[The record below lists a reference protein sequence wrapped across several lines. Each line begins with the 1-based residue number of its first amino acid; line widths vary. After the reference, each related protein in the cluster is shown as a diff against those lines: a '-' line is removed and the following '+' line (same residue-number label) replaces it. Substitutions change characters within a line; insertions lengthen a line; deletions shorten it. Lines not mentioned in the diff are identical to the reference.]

1 MKSIKTKML
10 ITILPIIILSMI
22 FLTFSSAN
30 ASKKSILKQTGNLMS
45 SELNGE
51 ITNISR
57 EIREVEMMADMISS
71 TVSNTYQTATL
82 KEYEK
87 VLGEIIYTNDLA
99 MGSGIWFEPYQFD
112 KAQKYVGPYI
122 YKDGE
127 QPAVTY
133 DYSNAEYD
141 YFSYEWY
148 QNAVK
153 SQGEPVFTDPYYD
166 ETLGV
171 TMSSCTVPVKNQ
183 EGSFIGAVTVDIELT
198 TIQKLVNG
206 IQVGE
211 RGKALLLGADGSY
224 LSCPD
229 SEKIM
234 KQKIQEEENVSLAE
248 LGSQILQ
255 QKEGSGSYTDGSE
268 TYQVYFKTLPELNWM
283 LIIEIPE
290 SELNAPV
297 QALTIQM
304 AGISTGAIILC
315 FAVVLYM
322 VGRLS
327 ANLKKVNH
335 FAGILSKGDLTAN
348 DLKIKGKDELKQMS
362 DSLNEM
368 FVNNKFII
376 GHIAQNSET
385 LNGSSGN
392 LTQAAGELTIQFN
405 NIAGIMNK
413 VNEDMMSSSAATE
426 EVNASVEEVNSSA
439 NVLLDETGR
448 SNELAAEIGKRA
460 TEVKVNSRNSYE
472 KAADLTK
479 VYENELAQSMSN
491 AKIVESVSLL
501 ADVISEIADQINLL
515 SLNASIEAA
524 RAGEQGRG
532 FAVVAGEIGK
542 LAGQTASAVNEIKET
557 TEKIED
563 AFELLIHTAKELL
576 GFITETVS
584 PDYEAFVHTAIQ
596 YESDAETIKGFSEK
610 ISEMSKGIEH
620 VINEVSQAVQS
631 IAYSTQSTS
640 DNSSKIIE
648 SILVMEKTV
657 TEVGDMSKEQSEISK
672 QLYDVVNKFKL

>member
-22 FLTFSSAN
+22 FLTFNSVN
-30 ASKKSILKQTGNLMS
+30 ASKKSILEQTGNLMS

-57 EIREVEMMADMISS
+57 EIREIEMMANMISS
-71 TVSNTYQTATL
+71 TVSNTYGTTTL

-112 KAQKYVGPYI
+112 KAEKYVGPYI

-153 SQGEPVFTDPYYD
+153 SQGDPVFTEPYYD

-171 TMSSCTVPVKNQ
+171 TMSSCTVPVTNQ
-183 EGSFIGAVTVDIELT
+183 SGSFIGAVTVDIELT
-198 TIQKLVNG
+198 TIQNLVNS

-211 RGKALLLGADGSY
+211 GGKALLLGADGSY
-224 LSCPD
+224 LSCLD

-234 KQKIQEEENVSLAE
+234 KQKIQEEENTSLAE

-255 QKEGSGSYTDGSE
+255 KKEGSGSYTDGNE
-268 TYQVYFKTLPELNWM
+268 TYRVYFKTLPELNWI
-283 LIIEIPE
+283 LVIEIPE
-290 SELNAPV
+290 SELNAPAQTLAV
-297 QALTIQM
+297 QM
-304 AGISTGAIILC
+304 AGISIAAIILC

-327 ANLKKVNH
+327 SNLKKVNH
-335 FAGILSKGDLTAN
+335 FTGILSEGDLRSEE
-348 DLKIKGKDELKQMS
+348 LKLKGKDELKQMS
-362 DSLNEM
+362 DSLNTM
-368 FVNNKFII
+368 FVNNRSII
-376 GHIAQNSET
+376 KHIAENSET
-385 LNGSSGN
+385 LNESSGN
-392 LTQAAGELTIQFN
+392 LTQAAGELTVQFN
-405 NIAGIMNK
+405 NIADIMNK
-413 VNEDMMSSSAATE
+413 VNEDMMSSSAATQ

-439 NVLLDETGR
+439 NVLLEETGR

-460 TEVKVNSRNSYE
+460 AEVKANSRNSYE
-472 KAADLTK
+472 KATDLTK
-479 VYENELAQSMSN
+479 EYENELAQSMDN

-563 AFELLIHTAKELL
+563 AFDLLIQTAKELL
-576 GFITETVS
+576 GFITQTVS
-584 PDYEAFVHTAIQ
+584 PDYKAFVNTAIQ
-596 YESDAETIKGFSEK
+596 YESDAETIKDFSEK

-620 VINEVSQAVQS
+620 IINEVSQAVQS
-631 IAYSTQSTS
+631 IAYSAQNTS
-640 DNSSKIIE
+640 DNSSRIIE

-657 TEVGDMSKEQSEISK
+657 NEVGDMSKEQSDMSK

>member
-22 FLTFSSAN
+22 FLTFNSAN
-30 ASKKSILKQTGNLMS
+30 TSKKSILEQTGNLMS

-57 EIREVEMMADMISS
+57 EIGEIEMMANMISS
-71 TVSNTYQTATL
+71 TVSNTYATTTL

-112 KAQKYVGPYI
+112 KAEKYVGPYI
-122 YKDGE
+122 YKDGQ
-127 QPAVTY
+127 QPAITY

-148 QNAVK
+148 QNALK
-153 SQGEPVFTDPYYD
+153 SEGKPVFTEPYYD

-171 TMSSCTVPVKNQ
+171 TMSSCTVPVINQ
-183 EGSFIGAVTVDIELT
+183 GGSFIGAVTVDIELT
-198 TIQKLVNG
+198 TIQNLVNS

-211 RGKALLLGADGSY
+211 GGKALLLGADGSY
-224 LSCPD
+224 LSCSD

-234 KQKIQEEENVSLAE
+234 KQKIQEEENTSLAE
-248 LGSQILQ
+248 LGSQVLQ
-255 QKEGSGSYTDGSE
+255 KKEGSGSYTDGNE
-268 TYQVYFKTLPELNWM
+268 TYRVYFKTLPELNWI
-283 LIIEIPE
+283 LVIEIPE

-297 QALTIQM
+297 QALTVQM
-304 AGISTGAIILC
+304 AGISIGAIVLC

-322 VGRLS
+322 VGSLS
-327 ANLKKVNH
+327 SNLKKVNH
-335 FAGILSKGDLTAN
+335 FTGVLSEGDLRSKE
-348 DLKIKGKDELKQMS
+348 LKLKGKDELKQMS
-362 DSLNEM
+362 DSLNNM
-368 FVNNKFII
+368 FVNNRSII
-376 GHIAQNSET
+376 KHIAENSET
-385 LNGSSGN
+385 LNESSGN
-392 LTQAAGELTIQFN
+392 LTQAAGELTVQFN
-405 NIAGIMNK
+405 NIADIMNK
-413 VNEDMMSSSAATE
+413 VNEDMMSSSAATQ

-439 NVLLDETGR
+439 NVLLEETGR

-460 TEVKVNSRNSYE
+460 AKVKASSRNSYE
-472 KAADLTK
+472 KATDLTK
-479 VYENELAQSMSN
+479 EYENELAQSMDN

-563 AFELLIHTAKELL
+563 AFDLLIQTAKELL
-576 GFITETVS
+576 GFITQTVS
-584 PDYEAFVHTAIQ
+584 PDYKAFVHTAIQ
-596 YESDAETIKGFSEK
+596 YESDAETIKDFSEK

-620 VINEVSQAVQS
+620 IINEVSQAVQS
-631 IAYSTQSTS
+631 IAYSTQNTS
-640 DNSSKIIE
+640 DNSSRIIE

-657 TEVGDMSKEQSEISK
+657 NEVGDMSKEQSEMSK

>member
-22 FLTFSSAN
+22 FLTFNSAN
-30 ASKKSILKQTGNLMS
+30 TSKKSILEQTGNLMS

-57 EIREVEMMADMISS
+57 EIGEIEMMANMISS
-71 TVSNTYQTATL
+71 TVSNTYGTTTL

-99 MGSGIWFEPYQFD
+99 MGGGIWFEPYQFD
-112 KAQKYVGPYI
+112 KAEKYVGPYI

-148 QNAVK
+148 QNALK
-153 SQGEPVFTDPYYD
+153 SEGKPVFTEPYYD

-171 TMSSCTVPVKNQ
+171 TLSSCTVPVINQ
-183 EGSFIGAVTVDIELT
+183 GGSFIGAVTVDIELT
-198 TIQKLVNG
+198 TIQNLVNS

-211 RGKALLLGADGSY
+211 GGKALLLGADGSY
-224 LSCPD
+224 LSCLD

-234 KQKIQEEENVSLAE
+234 KQKIQEEENTSLAE

-255 QKEGSGSYTDGSE
+255 KKEGSGSYTDGNE
-268 TYQVYFKTLPELNWM
+268 TYRVYFKTLPELNWI
-283 LIIEIPE
+283 LVIEIPE

-297 QALTIQM
+297 QALTVRM
-304 AGISTGAIILC
+304 AGISIGAIVLC

-322 VGRLS
+322 VGSLS
-327 ANLKKVNH
+327 SNLKKVNH
-335 FAGILSKGDLTAN
+335 FTGVLSEGDLRSKE
-348 DLKIKGKDELKQMS
+348 LKLKGKDELKQMS
-362 DSLNEM
+362 DSLNNM
-368 FVNNKFII
+368 FVNNRSII
-376 GHIAQNSET
+376 KHIAENSET
-385 LNGSSGN
+385 LNESSGN
-392 LTQAAGELTIQFN
+392 LTQAAGELTVQFN
-405 NIAGIMNK
+405 NIADIMNK
-413 VNEDMMSSSAATE
+413 VNEDMMSSSAATQ

-439 NVLLDETGR
+439 NVLLEETGR

-460 TEVKVNSRNSYE
+460 AKVKVNSRNSYE

-479 VYENELAQSMSN
+479 AYESELAQSMDN

-563 AFELLIHTAKELL
+563 AFELLIQTAKELL
-576 GFITETVS
+576 GFITQTVS
-584 PDYEAFVHTAIQ
+584 PDYKAFVHTATQ
-596 YESDAETIKGFSEK
+596 YESDAETIKDFSEK
-610 ISEMSKGIEH
+610 ISEMSRGIEH
-620 VINEVSQAVQS
+620 IINEVSQAVQS
-631 IAYSTQSTS
+631 IAYSTQNTS
-640 DNSSKIIE
+640 DNSSRIIE

-657 TEVGDMSKEQSEISK
+657 NEVGDMSKEQSEMSK